1 MGCLIFERKE
11 LASKYEQV
19 KASIDSSEFMCKH
32 DSTMTL
38 SALIEARKRE
48 ESLKKAVG
56 VTEACIISAESKVS
70 EAHQLID
77 EAQKKSTEAEAEA
90 KLLAAASFQAKACG
104 YNGVAGRKLRD
115 VEAREDELKRQIISF
130 KSDYVPLHFSVYKY
144 FLWRILCIVLY
155 MDAKDEALSK
165 RESELNKKERELLD
179 FQVKLASRESL
190 SYKLVENEIEMRRRA
205 WELKEVDLT
214 QREEQLLERKH
225 ELEILSRTLGEKEK
239 DLLDMSSALKEKDQS
254 LKASEKELE
263 LNKVVLQKEKEEINI
278 TKLDEEIALVRSQKL
293 EIVAEADKLKAEK
306 AKFEV
311 EWELLD
317 EKKEELQKEAE
328 YIAEAKKA
336 VSAFIKKEYDKLRQ
350 EKENMRDQ
358 YKRDL
363 ESVTCEREEF
373 MTKMADRPMTM
384 DLQDTRQ
391 ERADFLR
398 DVEMQKRNMNTPIE
412 KRHEE
417 IESYLKEREKS
428 FEEEKNNEL
437 EYINALKEKAAK
449 ESQQVSFEMRRLET
463 ERAEISLD
471 REQRKKEWAELNKC
485 IEELKVQRDKLQNQ
499 RELLHADRIEIHAQT
514 GELKKLKDLKIVFD
528 DIAD

>member
-1 MGCLIFERKE
+1 MAIPITPDSATPASRTPPPEDEEIWKPFHFIYDQLHHMGCLIFERKE

-115 VEAREDELKRQIISF
+115 VEAREDELKWQIISF
-130 KSDYVPLHFSVYKY
+130 KSEKFAARTGK
-144 FLWRILCIVLY
+144 
-155 MDAKDEALSK
+155 ALSK

-263 LNKVVLQKEKEEINI
+263 LNKVLLQKEKEEINI
-278 TKLDEEIALVRSQKL
+278 TKLDVQKSLVSLENNLRQFDHAEERLEALKILEVKLKEEIALVRSQKL

-336 VSAFIKKEYDKLRQ
+336 VSAFIKEYDKLRQ

-373 MTKMADRPMTM
+373 MTKMAERPMTM
-384 DLQDTRQ
+384 DLQDTRVSS
-391 ERADFLR
+391 ERP
-398 DVEMQKRNMNTPIE
+398 KRRINPP
-412 KRHEE
+412 KH
-417 IESYLKEREKS
+417 
-428 FEEEKNNEL
+428 L
-437 EYINALKEKAAK
+437 EDY
-449 ESQQVSFEMRRLET
+449 V
-463 ERAEISLD
+463 
-471 REQRKKEWAELNKC
+471 
-485 IEELKVQRDKLQNQ
+485 
-499 RELLHADRIEIHAQT
+499 
-514 GELKKLKDLKIVFD
+514 
-528 DIAD
+528 